1 MLFNVLQ
8 PLLLLTLFKR
18 CPRPP
23 THLPLHFVCPS
34 GRATGKIAFL
44 GAVASE
50 HLGLVLLATVED
62 RARVWRW
69 RRPLAFLAHGS
80 TA

>member
-1 MLFNVLQ
+1 M
-8 PLLLLTLFKR
+8 
-18 CPRPP
+18 
-23 THLPLHFVCPS
+23 S
-34 GRATGKIAFL
+34 IGARATGKIAFL

-80 TA
+80 TALVDGVRQRSCTFAPSEFVNFLSFCC